1 MRKIKRSIMNRI
13 RMILPVLLVILFI
26 VHTSIG
32 QSADNTN
39 DSTILEN
46 PATPENTT
54 STANETILQG
64 PAALSANVT
73 VKTVP
78 NLSYIWS
85 VTGLEPGQVIMVL
98 HQEGEELF
106 GQAKYESDSG
116 PFWNAIVIGSVAGED
131 VDLVMTALK
140 EDEQTS
146 SRLTGTF
153 DDDSQSLKGNFFQVS
168 EDRISGRGD
177 FEAMWI
183 NPDTSSYAQAAVR
196 KTKPEVAAPSEADDL
211 AVSQA
216 EAQMPQQ
223 PEKTSRFH
231 DVHQDA
237 DRILTGVGDISQIPI
252 GMGGSGLA

>member
-1 MRKIKRSIMNRI
+1 MNKI
-13 RMILPVLLVILFI
+13 RMILPILLVILFI
-26 VHTSIG
+26 VHPSVG

-39 DSTILEN
+39 TTEN
-46 PATPENTT
+46 PATPENETAM
-54 STANETILQG
+54 ANETILQG
-64 PAALSANVT
+64 PAALPTSAAAST
-73 VKTVP
+73 AP

-98 HQEGEELF
+98 HQEGEDLF
-106 GQAKYESDSG
+106 GQAKYEPDSG
-116 PFWNAIVIGSVAGED
+116 QPWNAIVVGSVAGED
-131 VDLVMTALK
+131 VDLVVTALK
-140 EDEQTS
+140 GDEQTS
-146 SRLTGTF
+146 SRLKGTF
-153 DDDSQSLKGNFFQVS
+153 DAASQSMKGNFFQAS
-168 EDRISGRGD
+168 KDKISARGD

-183 NPDTSSYAQAAVR
+183 NPDTSSYAPAAVE
-196 KTKPEVAAPSEADDL
+196 KTKPAAPAPSEADDL

-216 EAQMPQQ
+216 EVQMPQQ